1 MIGLAAA
8 LGLATPD
15 VCIAEPPIC
24 APALSLCSAK
34 NCIAKI
40 AAATNTAGL

>member
-8 LGLATPD
+8 LGPFTPD
-15 VCIAEPPIC
+15 VRIAELLIC
-24 APALSLCSAK
+24 ARALSLCIAK

-40 AAATNTAGL
+40 AAATTAGL